1 MESINSTDSF
11 SKYQIGESVGKGAFG
26 KVYKALN
33 TETGDFCAIKQIEK
47 NIISEKQLPAI
58 LHEIKLLQTLQ
69 HINIVRFIE
78 SYETPKYLYFA
89 LEFIEGGSL
98 AKITKRYGC
107 FQEPLLSRY
116 ICQVLRG
123 LEYLHEKGVI
133 HRDIKGDNI
142 LITKEGIIKL
152 ADFGSCTYSAI
163 DRKLT
168 VVGTPFWMAPEVI
181 QMDMN
186 ARSTA
191 CDIWSLGCTLLELLT
206 GNPPYWDL
214 GTMPAMFAMV
224 NNQHP
229 PIPSTISAELKH
241 FLLACFV
248 RDINKRPTASQL
260 LEHPWIKQH
269 YQEPGENSK
278 SSNRHSTRLT
288 SLNTYAEGYNSTNSS
303 SSSTTTAGGDDHYDE
318 DVDPKEYRER
328 ITLLEAQKKEMS
340 QTIQKL
346 KVHFLRAMREK
357 KAMKDMIAQ
366 LVNERDSYM
375 IKLGLTPPPPP
386 SILANISSSNT
397 PTRAALEHANEVL
410 NHHLPPHSPQHAESK
425 HSRSS
430 SAPISPPVKITTTSP
445 SPSTTSGGSSG
456 TKDKSANNIANSN
469 SSSSSSILTN
479 DFFHPPPITTSSDSD
494 FIVDHS
500 PGGSG
505 SDSFLSDHMEKIK
518 ISSPSSLKSFH
529 KLDPENTSQSSL
541 GGYLSSNTNLQMYT
555 NTNNNNDVDMYLRKS
570 GGSLPS
576 NPNSPISM
584 GGTLILEAN
593 NNNNNNNNLNN
604 NNINNNILSGGN
616 GGSNN
621 NSLKSKK
628 MPPLLQKESSQKS
641 IFQIQSGGS
650 IGSNSSNLSSSPS
663 SQRKGSISENA
674 FGQTPPRKSSQPVA
688 PSFSLL
694 NVSND
699 SKVLH
704 HQNQLSSSSHTS
716 DNDLDVDD
724 IDGDDD
730 HHHYPSSPN
739 SSSYNSSNHN
749 DSVPPVESVVVNVQP
764 PRVGDECKVKC
775 GDGWYDAL
783 VDLVSGSTFVVTIK
797 PFNIKRE
804 VSHSDVT
811 LAPLQFPVITTK
823 KKKFSLFGR
832 SK

>member
-1 MESINSTDSF
+1 MESISTTDSF

-78 SYETPKYLYFA
+78 SYETPRYLYFA

-116 ICQVLRG
+116 ICQVLKG

-206 GNPPYWDL
+206 GNPPYWEL

-229 PIPSTISAELKH
+229 PIPSTISPELKH

-269 YQEPGENSK
+269 YQEPGESSK
-278 SSNRHSTRLT
+278 SNNRHSTRLT
-288 SLNTYAEGYNSTNSS
+288 SLNTYAEGYNSTNSND
-303 SSSTTTAGGDDHYDE
+303 SSTTTYHDDE

-328 ITLLEAQKKEMS
+328 ISLLEAQKKEMS

-346 KVHFLRAMREK
+346 KVHFLRAMRDK

-366 LVNERDSYM
+366 LVSERDSYI

-397 PTRAALEHANEVL
+397 PTRAALEHASEVL
-410 NHHLPPHSPQHAESK
+410 NHHHLPPHSPQHGESK

-456 TKDKSANNIANSN
+456 TKEKSLNSITNSN
-469 SSSSSSILTN
+469 STSNSSILTN
-479 DFFHPPPITTSSDSD
+479 DFFHPPPVGSHNPNSNSSDSD
-494 FIVDHS
+494 FIVDSS
-500 PGGSG
+500 PGGSN
-505 SDSFLSDHMEKIK
+505 SDSFLSDHMERIK
-518 ISSPSSLKSFH
+518 ISSPSSKSFH
-529 KLDPENTSQSSL
+529 RLDNENSSQSNL
-541 GGYLSSNTNLQMYT
+541 GGYLSSNNNLQMYS

-584 GGTLILEAN
+584 GGALSLE
-593 NNNNNNNNLNN
+593 
-604 NNINNNILSGGN
+604 
-616 GGSNN
+616 GSNN
-621 NSLKSKK
+621 NNTNSSSGNNSNSNSLKIKK
-628 MPPLLQKESSQKS
+628 MPPILQKESSQKS
-641 IFQIQSGGS
+641 IFQMQSGGS
-650 IGSNSSNLSSSPS
+650 IGSNCSNLSSSPS
-663 SQRKGSISENA
+663 SQRKGSVSDA

-694 NVSND
+694 NVSSD

-730 HHHYPSSPN
+730 HYPSSPN
-739 SSSYNSSNHN
+739 SSYSSSSHN
-749 DSVPPVESVVVNVQP
+749 DTVPPVESVVVNVQP

-775 GDGWYDAL
+775 GDRWHDAV